1 MYLKIKVI
9 PDAKEEKIEQL
20 KDDEY
25 RVWVKVPAENNL
37 ANSRILE
44 IFREKFPAVP
54 VRIISG
60 HHSPSKIISIN

>member
-20 KDDEY
+20 KNDEY

-44 IFREKFPAVP
+44 IFRQRFPDTS
-54 VRIISG
+54 VRIVSG

>member
-9 PDAKEEKIEQL
+9 PEAKDEKVEQI

-25 RVWVKVPAENNL
+25 RIWVKVEAKNNR
-37 ANSRILE
+37 ANERILE
-44 IFREKFPAVP
+44 ILREMFPKNP

-60 HHSPSKIISIN
+60 HHSPSKIVSIG